1 MEKCYA
7 LKQREINKEIEQI
20 SRDVSKESFKSIGR
34 LRNCKAWVYE
44 SEHYYVLQ
52 SYTTDIAVID
62 KRTGIL
68 YDCLRM
74 VYGYTATSAQ
84 HIAKFGRDYGA
95 TSTLTWREA

>member
-7 LKQREINKEIEQI
+7 IKQREINKEIERI
-20 SRDVSKESFKSIGR
+20 CKDVSTESFKNIGR
-34 LRNCKAWVYE
+34 LRHCKALVFE
-44 SEHYYVLQ
+44 STNYYVLQ
-52 SYTTDIAVID
+52 SYSTDIAVID

-84 HIAKFGRDYGA
+84 HIAKFRQDYCA
-95 TSTLTWREA
+95 KSTLTWREV